1 MKGMAVKIPPSGRGY
16 CVATQTHTAPLADPP
31 GSVFVSA
38 QQLWTLEA
46 DCQERGSTV
55 WSSVL
60 YCGTSGSVPT
70 VLEEPWERFNHTP
83 VRTHNRIRSPRLAAS
98 SL

>member
-1 MKGMAVKIPPSGRGY
+1 M
-16 CVATQTHTAPLADPP
+16 HTAPLADSP
-31 GSVFVSA
+31 GSVLVSV

-46 DCQERGSTV
+46 ACRERGFIV
-55 WSSVL
+55 WSSAPC
-60 YCGTSGSVPT
+60 YGASGSVPT
-70 VLEEPWERFNHTP
+70 ALEKPWERFSHTP